1 MPTFGDTTSG
11 VDEFPCSGDRAL
23 MDQFAISENGTA
35 DSISLFFGA
44 SSTAGSNAKGLIY
57 TDSAGA
63 PGSLVAVSASA
74 AVPAGGGWLTMNLA
88 GESLTTG
95 NYWLGGVTSDFQ
107 PYFGEDATGAGA
119 DVVMANGTLS
129 YASPPSTWPGTDAS
143 YGTGLN
149 VYVTYTAGGGTVSR
163 FPNTSSILQATNRSS
178 VF

>member
-11 VDEFPCSGDRAL
+11 VDEFPGSGDRAL

-143 YGTGLN
+143 YGVGLN
-149 VYVTYTAGGGTVSR
+149 VYVTYSTGGGTVSR
-163 FPNTSSILQATNRSS
+163 FPNTSSVLQATNRSS